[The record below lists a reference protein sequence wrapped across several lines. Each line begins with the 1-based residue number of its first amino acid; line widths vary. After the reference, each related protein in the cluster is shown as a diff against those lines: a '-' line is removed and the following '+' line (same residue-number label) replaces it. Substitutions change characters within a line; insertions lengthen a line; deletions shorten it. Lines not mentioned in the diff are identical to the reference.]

1 MKQLWLRMGSIF
13 LLLITWQLDGRAGS
27 SADTVKIDV
36 SAVEKRFLVKNLS
49 LLAAS
54 YNITLAKDNVSDA
67 KLWFNPNLY
76 YQTTLYNSQT
86 HQYFADFYPNSGY
99 SDETVQ
105 LQELVTLAGRHQATW
120 QLAEVGIKQAEFQL
134 ADLLRNLRY
143 NLYCDISDLYNN
155 QHLLELYAYEEGGLH
170 SLIVATQTL
179 VKEGNAAPNE
189 LLQLQAQ
196 LQDIEAQRV
205 VSQAAVLADQ
215 QALNTLLV
223 NGCPTYFVV
232 DSLPNIEFGQRGTP
246 SYEAILDSA
255 ERGRPD
261 LKLAYAGSD
270 YANKNLKLQYA
281 SALPD
286 LTVGTTVVG
295 TNSSGGVGYTG
306 LYASMDLPVFN
317 RNQYN
322 ILGAKD
328 AQKQAVVNDTLVLN
342 TVRHQATAA
351 YLTFLEVQK
360 QLGQIESRYG
370 NTYGQDLDAMF
381 KNALSN
387 YESRRINLLSLLS
400 YLSTYTDGKT
410 NLLSLKVQYFN
421 AVKGLEL
428 NCACRLAQ

>member
-1 MKQLWLRMGSIF
+1 M
-13 LLLITWQLDGRAGS
+13 
-27 SADTVKIDV
+27 
-36 SAVEKRFLVKNLS
+36 
-49 LLAAS
+49 
-54 YNITLAKDNVSDA
+54 
-67 KLWFNPNLY
+67 
-76 YQTTLYNSQT
+76 
-86 HQYFADFYPNSGY
+86 
-99 SDETVQ
+99 
-105 LQELVTLAGRHQATW
+105 
-120 QLAEVGIKQAEFQL
+120 
-134 ADLLRNLRY
+134 
-143 NLYCDISDLYNN
+143 YNN

-215 QALNTLLV
+215 QALNTLLG